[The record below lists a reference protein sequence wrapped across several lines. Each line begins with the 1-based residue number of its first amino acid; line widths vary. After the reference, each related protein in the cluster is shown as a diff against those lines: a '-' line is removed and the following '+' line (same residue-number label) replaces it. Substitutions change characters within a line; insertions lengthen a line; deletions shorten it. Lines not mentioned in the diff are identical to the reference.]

1 MVSSKWSEVSI
12 YLLLCLLLYLLYS
25 YTNQSHERSIYGSV
39 SSSEGVATLQTRG
52 NPGGRQQQQQLQ
64 VRPPDFDAVVNASAV
79 AAAILGELRWREA
92 GLDVEH

>member
-1 MVSSKWSEVSI
+1 MLTLDCSPLTTHYSLLTTHYSLLSADYSLFTTRYSI
-12 YLLLCLLLYLLYS
+12 L
-25 YTNQSHERSIYGSV
+25 TTDH
-39 SSSEGVATLQTRG
+39 
-52 NPGGRQQQQQLQ
+52 QLWQ